1 MNVACWAGSSPW
13 GRAVLV
19 SVRGRLRFGLGSPL
33 FRAWEFVFAGGE
45 ASYRTV
51 GGFSGRLLG
60 GAASWGRRSVGR
72 VGGRRLFEAW
82 LRPLGGGFSGS
93 GMASGG
99 RFLGLGDGSRGDQTI
114 KRCSA
119 DDILE
124 SEGWR
129 VKECPL
135 LAKLN

>member
-1 MNVACWAGSSPW
+1 MLLAGQGVLLGVGQSSFRCGGGFVSGW
-13 GRAVLV
+13 GVL
-19 SVRGRLRFGLGSPL
+19 
-33 FRAWEFVFAGGE
+33 AWEFVFAGGE

-60 GAASWGRRSVGR
+60 GAASWGLRSVRR

-99 RFLGLGDGSRGDQTI
+99 GFSGSGMALGAIRQ
-114 KRCSA
+114 
-119 DDILE
+119 
-124 SEGWR
+124 
-129 VKECPL
+129 
-135 LAKLN
+135 

>member
-1 MNVACWAGSSPW
+1 MGSGSP
-13 GRAVLV
+13 
-19 SVRGRLRFGLGSPL
+19 RFG
-33 FRAWEFVFAGGE
+33 AGE
-45 ASYRTV
+45 ASFRAGESSLSGLGV
-51 GGFSGRLLG
+51 RLRWWGGFLPDGRRLLG